1 MVDIQGTKE
10 ITENSEASAT
20 VSYIRS
26 TVKKVKEM
34 KRTDMLLTFVWG
46 RDKTRIYVTKCT

>member
-26 TVKKVKEM
+26 TVKKIKEM